1 MKNLRCVVYIF
12 KRIFVGVKFFLHFEI
27 FAGAWINTH
36 FCRFGNVGD
45 KAANDR
51 YMGFLLPSDIR
62 LAIIP
67 TCALCYNQIL

>member
-45 KAANDR
+45 KAAYDR
-51 YMGFLLPSDIR
+51 CMGFVIGYKPI
-62 LAIIP
+62 
-67 TCALCYNQIL
+67 YNRYTGFVV

>member
-45 KAANDR
+45 KAAYDR

-67 TCALCYNQIL
+67 ACALCYNQIL